1 MPVIFLLDN
10 DKRVILK
17 DTTVD
22 LLFRTLT
29 EGIQ

>member
-1 MPVIFLLDN
+1 MPMIFLLDN

-17 DTTVD
+17 DTTAD
-22 LLFRTLT
+22 LLFRTLA